1 VATTNQNR
9 KASSVSLGTVFGLIA
24 GFSLVIAAVLM
35 GGSPGAFFDGPAML
49 IVLGGTFA
57 VTMASFSPREVLV
70 AFAEVSRGV
79 VHVPEN
85 PSDAANQ
92 IISMA
97 DQARRAGVL
106 SLQQVAKKLHEQPF
120 LQQGMALVIDG
131 TTGEEIERLM
141 RREAASISQRQRD
154 SADVLRKAAEI
165 SPAMGLI
172 GTLVGLVQM
181 LSSLDDPS
189 KIGPAMAIALLTT
202 FYGAVLAYMV
212 FSPLASK
219 LERNTDEE
227 ALVQNVYLLGLG
239 SIGRQENPRRLEIQ
253 LNALLPPAHRVDY
266 FH

>member
-1 VATTNQNR
+1 M
-9 KASSVSLGTVFGLIA
+9 L
-24 GFSLVIAAVLM
+24 
-35 GGSPGAFFDGPAML
+35 GGSPGAFLDGPSIL

-57 VTMASFSPREVLV
+57 VTMASFSPREVFTAIGEV
-70 AFAEVSRGV
+70 ARGI
-79 VHVPEN
+79 VHVPSS
-85 PSDAANQ
+85 PSEAATR
-92 IISMA
+92 ILSMA
-97 DQARRAGVL
+97 DQARKTGVL
-106 SLQQVAKKLHEQPF
+106 SLQRTKNRLDDEPF
-120 LQQGMALVIDG
+120 LRQGVGLVIDG
-131 TTGEEIERLM
+131 TTGEDIERLM

-154 SADVLRKAAEI
+154 SAEVLRKAAEI

-181 LSSLDDPS
+181 LSNLDDPA

-253 LNALLPPAHRVDY
+253 LNAMLPPAHRVEY
-266 FH
+266 FN